1 LKLFEIGKINIDFSK
16 NQKLKVYPI
25 KTVSQ
30 SEKDFDVITQ
40 GICISFLAGGELS
53 VEISC

>member
-1 LKLFEIGKINIDFSK
+1 MDFSK
-16 NQKLKVYPI
+16 NQKLKIYPI